1 MVCLKPNTYMAF
13 FTYLYGIS
21 ILFLLYVFCYL
32 LSGSTREL
40 PSKNQVFMLNIHK
53 FKFLARFGLMHIVAT
68 NICVWVRTLVR
79 ESLKEINEFRV
90 TQVQQDRYLYAFI

>member
-1 MVCLKPNTYMAF
+1 MVFKVLTFMELKISDFTRPKAVAF

-40 PSKNQVFMLNIHK
+40 PSKNQFI
-53 FKFLARFGLMHIVAT
+53 
-68 NICVWVRTLVR
+68 
-79 ESLKEINEFRV
+79 
-90 TQVQQDRYLYAFI
+90 LYYSV